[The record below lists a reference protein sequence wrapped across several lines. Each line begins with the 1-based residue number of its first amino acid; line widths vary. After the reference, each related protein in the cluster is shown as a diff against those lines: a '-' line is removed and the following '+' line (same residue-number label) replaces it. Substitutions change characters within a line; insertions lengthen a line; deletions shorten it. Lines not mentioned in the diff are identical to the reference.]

1 MKVIGI
7 KNFGLAFEL
16 VGRGLARSKMEG
28 TVSDPLRFS
37 KLRLVLW

>member
-16 VGRGLARSKMEG
+16 IGRGLGRSKMEG
-28 TVSDPLRFS
+28 TEIQ
-37 KLRLVLW
+37 